1 MFPSLQRDPQ
11 KQLEKDNR
19 KFRERKQKEQRRQR
33 ALENETTKIVGKI
46 KR

>member
-1 MFPSLQRDPQ
+1 MFQLKRDSH

-19 KFRERKQKEQRRQR
+19 KFRERKQKELQRQR
-33 ALENETTKIVGKI
+33 ALEHGTPNIVGKI

>member
-1 MFPSLQRDPQ
+1 MFPSLRRDPQ

-19 KFRERKQKEQRRQR
+19 KFRERKQKELQRQR
-33 ALENETTKIVGKI
+33 ALEYETTKIVGKR